1 MENLGEKSGKKE
13 ILVGVWLREKE
24 EKNLVGLM
32 CFLLK
37 PNKIFSPQNREKTE
51 RKSLICLIE
60 KMTICTWVLSS
71 CIIFI
76 FIFKLLLS

>member
-24 EKNLVGLM
+24 EKNLVGPM

-60 KMTICTWVLSS
+60 KNDHMHLGFV
-71 CIIFI
+71 
-76 FIFKLLLS
+76 